1 MNVNSGIVSDDV
13 KKCVDEVINYVGKD
27 ITIAITLAL
36 ALALGKPVIFNNELY
51 RRAKEDPE
59 IKLKIITGL
68 VLEKPKGRTELE
80 NRFLKPL
87 SDRVFAGVPEFVT
100 FMKTVKSLLEK
111 LKT

>member
-36 ALALGKPVIFNNELY
+36 GPVIFNNELY

-87 SDRVFAGVPEFVT
+87 SDRVFAGVPEFGT

>member
-27 ITIAITLAL
+27 ITIAIT
-36 ALALGKPVIFNNELY
+36 LALGKPVIFNNELY